1 MKLGKEKWVE
11 TVLASAEGIQRAR
24 ASAHFYD
31 NTISRIKEEATVSS
45 DYVLRIAAGLMLVV
59 ALNVFAC
66 ISFSKSKDSNQNACL
81 MAFAKEYSINGS
93 SDNF

>member
-1 MKLGKEKWVE
+1 MKPEKEKWVE
-11 TVLASAEGIQRAR
+11 SVLASAEGIQRAKP
-24 ASAHFYD
+24 AADFYD
-31 NTISRIKEEATVSS
+31 KTISCIKEEATFSS

-59 ALNVFAC
+59 ASNIFAC
-66 ISFSKSKDSNQNACL
+66 ASFSKNKAGNAPL